1 MADSR
6 LPGIDARGR
15 FRLRH
20 RRQGHDQPRFHVPL
34 EIGRDGLGEGTVA
47 YQEPGLNIPGQGIRR
62 EVRGRH
68 KNLLAVL
75 DDGLGVEDCP
85 GAVIRVDGTWV
96 VVDVRSQG

>member
-6 LPGIDARGR
+6 LPGIDAWGR

-47 YQEPGLNIPGQGIRR
+47 YQEPCLDIPGQGIRR

>member
-1 MADSR
+1 M
-6 LPGIDARGR
+6 GR
-15 FRLRH
+15 ER
-20 RRQGHDQPRFHVPL
+20 
-34 EIGRDGLGEGTVA
+34 LGEGPVA
-47 YQEPGLNIPGQGIRR
+47 DQETSLDVQLQRLRR